1 MSCSGAEYDRN
12 MPPRVDFNAFHAEI
26 CLQESILSYVM
37 HLSKYNWNMCPGVDF
52 KLFHESELNMAEIR
66 LQESTLSYI
75 MHLNWIW
82 LKYASRSRFEAISCI
97 WAEYGWNMP
106 PGVDFKLCHASELN
120 IAEICFQESILSY
133 FMHLSWIWLKDA
145 SRSRS

>member
-1 MSCSGAEYDRN
+1 
-12 MPPRVDFNAFHAEI
+12 MPPGVDFRLFQASELNMAEI

-37 HLSKYNWNMCPGVDF
+37 HLSKYNWHMCPGVDF

-82 LKYASRSRFEAISCI
+82 LKYASRSRIWAISCI
-97 WAEYGWNMP
+97 WAEYCWNMP
-106 PGVDFKLCHASELN
+106 AGVDSKLFHAAELN
-120 IAEICFQESILSY
+120 MTEIWLQESILSH
-133 FMHLSWIWLKDA
+133 FMHLSWILLKYA
-145 SRSRS
+145 CRSRF